1 MTSQYQFQDTSR
13 AEVDDWFTAGQVMFT
28 TGPNAGLKPIQ
39 IKQSTAGGQII
50 CHEAFHYPIQVGD
63 QYVMIP
69 GCRKRRDEDCVG
81 KYGNGPNFGGHPDMP
96 TESQVGQV
104 GRGG

>member
-1 MTSQYQFQDTSR
+1 
-13 AEVDDWFTAGQVMFT
+13 MFT
-28 TGPNAGLKPIQ
+28 SGPNAGLKPIQ

-50 CHEAFHYPIQVGD
+50 CYEAFHYPIQVGD

-69 GCRKRRDEDCVG
+69 GCRKRRDEDCIP
-81 KYGNGPNFGGHPDMP
+81 KFNNAINIQAEPDMP

>member
-13 AEVDDWFTAGQVMFT
+13 AEADDWFSTGAVMFT
-28 TGPNAGLKPIQ
+28 TGANAGLKPKE
-39 IKQSTAGGQII
+39 IKDYTTGGQVIVY
-50 CHEAFHYPIQVGD
+50 EAFHYPIQVGD

-81 KYGNGPNFGGHPDMP
+81 KYANGLNFGGQPDLP
-96 TESQVGQV
+96 APSQYGEI